1 MVELAAALDVDP
13 AVLDRDLLLDVARDA
28 AHGVAR
34 PAAPLTTFLVGY
46 AAGLRGG
53 GAAAVADAAA
63 TAQRLA
69 LARPA
74 GFPGAAVDSGPGQRA
89 ARTSA
94 ETRSPERTAPSM

>member
-1 MVELAAALDVDP
+1 MPDTLAAWVAELADALGID
-13 AVLDRDLLLDVARDA
+13 AGALDRDLVLDVARDA

-53 GAAAVADAAA
+53 TADDVAAASA

-69 LARPA
+69 TAHGKPQQTDDSPA
-74 GFPGAAVDSGPGQRA
+74 
-89 ARTSA
+89 
-94 ETRSPERTAPSM
+94 

>member
-1 MVELAAALDVDP
+1 MPDVLAAWIAELAEELGVDP
-13 AVLDRDLLLDVARDA
+13 DHLDRNLLLDVARDA

-53 GAAAVADAAA
+53 GAAAVTEAAA

-69 LARPA
+69 LAH
-74 GFPGAAVDSGPGQRA
+74 GD
-89 ARTSA
+89 
-94 ETRSPERTAPSM
+94 EPS